1 MLPAVAVN
9 VAVVAPTA
17 TVVLAGTL
25 SSPLLLLNDTVTEDG
40 PAAFDNVTVHE
51 AEVLELRLAGEQF
64 NWLVVGGA
72 EPVAV
77 AVPPDALVLMAPP
90 DIVAPSAPETPT
102 GAELAP
108 PASVTVTVATVPFA
122 MRLELMPLA
131 MQI

>member
-25 SSPLLLLNDTVTEDG
+25 SSPLLLLNDTVRADG